1 MRVAVVGAGIA
12 GLTVAA
18 ALSRAGIR
26 AEVYE
31 QADQLG
37 EVGAGIQISPNAT
50 RLLHRLGLAERLR
63 AVAVRP
69 EALEMRRW
77 DDNRALMRTVLGDQ
91 CEEMFDVPYYTVH
104 RADLH
109 SALLGR
115 LDRRAVHLDH
125 RCVEVDEG
133 DDEVRLRFANGS
145 TTTADVVVGAD
156 GIHSVI
162 REMLVSDTA
171 RYSGQSVFR
180 GLVPADRV
188 ESLARDPKVR
198 IWLGPGQHFVCYP
211 ISGGRSV
218 SFVATTP
225 AEDWRTESWT
235 TEGRVEDLLTAYA
248 GWNDETR
255 QVISAADRVT
265 RWALHDREAVA
276 RWSSHR
282 VTVAGDAA
290 HPMLPFGAQGAAQ
303 GIEDAVALARCL
315 ISATP
320 VSVPEALRR
329 YGEIRTSRIATVGE
343 FIRRNTRNHHY
354 SDGPEQEQR
363 DRAMDENW
371 GLRGQGWLFGY
382 DAEHAVSEEPALVTT
397 P

>member
-26 AEVYE
+26 AEVFE
-31 QADQLG
+31 QADELG

-50 RLLHRLGLAERLR
+50 RLLHRLGLTETLR
-63 AVAVRP
+63 TVAVRP
-69 EALEMRRW
+69 KALEMRRW
-77 DDNRALMRTVLGDQ
+77 DDGRNLMRTTLGDQ
-91 CEEMFDVPYYTVH
+91 CEEMFGAPYYTVH

-109 SALLGR
+109 GALLGL
-115 LDRRAVHLDH
+115 LDQRTVHLGR
-125 RCVEVDEG
+125 RCVAVDEG
-133 DDEVRLRFANGS
+133 EDEVRLRFADGS
-145 TTTADVVVGAD
+145 TAVADVVVGTD

-162 REMLVSDTA
+162 RKLLVSDTA
-171 RYSGQSVFR
+171 RYSGQSVYR

-188 ESLARDPKVR
+188 ESLVQQPAVR

-211 ISGGRSV
+211 ISQGRLV

-225 AEDWRTESWT
+225 ADQWRTESWT
-235 TEGRVEDLLTAYA
+235 TEGEVSDLLAAYS

-255 QVISAADRVT
+255 QLIAAADRVT

-315 ISATP
+315 IAATP

-329 YGEIRTSRIATVGE
+329 YGEVRTSRIATVQE
-343 FIRRNTRNHHY
+343 FIRNNTRNHHH
-354 SDGPEQEQR
+354 SDGPEQEGR

-371 GLRGQGWLFGY
+371 GLRGQSWLYGY
-382 DAEHAVSEEPALVTT
+382 DAERSVSGEPALVVT